1 VPPAAALSFGPA
13 RLDDDVERRQ
23 AAVDPEMATARYQ
36 RAALDAVPE
45 AWLFLRAV
53 WDDGARVV
61 DFVVL
66 DLNAAGERLAGR
78 PRASVVGGS
87 FRALFPIHQQLGL
100 GEWYLSVAETGEAF
114 EDERCV
120 VEEDGEERWLHVRA
134 VPIPGGIAIA
144 TRDIDD
150 RRRVEAANERL
161 AAILEA
167 SPDVVA
173 ISGTDGRLLYVNRAG
188 RALLGLPEANGE
200 VAYDLTV
207 ADVQPQFLPGGVL
220 EAAQTDAVRHGLW
233 RGETVLRKRDG
244 RELPVE
250 QVLLAHLGANGAPA
264 YFSSVLRDI
273 TDRKQAEAA
282 LRSLSLVDELTGLYN
297 RRGFLTVAAEALQ
310 RATERG
316 APVLVFYMD
325 VDDFKQIN
333 DHYGHPTGDAALIEV
348 ANVLRAT
355 FREAD
360 VVGRLGGDEFVAFA
374 VHGAGQDPTAIASAV
389 LRRVQRHLNAAN
401 ATGTHPYDIR
411 LSVGVAGETRPPSD
425 DDAPTRHEALLGD
438 ADVALY
444 QEKCRRKAGRGLPP
458 MTDSN

>member
-1 VPPAAALSFGPA
+1 
-13 RLDDDVERRQ
+13 
-23 AAVDPEMATARYQ
+23 
-36 RAALDAVPE
+36 
-45 AWLFLRAV
+45 
-53 WDDGARVV
+53 
-61 DFVVL
+61 
-66 DLNAAGERLAGR
+66 
-78 PRASVVGGS
+78 
-87 FRALFPIHQQLGL
+87 
-100 GEWYLSVAETGEAF
+100 
-114 EDERCV
+114 
-120 VEEDGEERWLHVRA
+120 
-134 VPIPGGIAIA
+134 VPIPGGVAIA

-173 ISGTDGRLLYVNRAG
+173 ISGIDGRILYVNRAG
-188 RALLGLPEANGE
+188 RALLGLPEAEGE

-207 ADVQPQFLPGGVL
+207 ADVQPQFLPGGML
-220 EAAQTDAVRHGLW
+220 ESAQTDAVRHGLW
-233 RGETVLRKRDG
+233 RGETVLRTRDG

-297 RRGFLTVAAEALQ
+297 RRGFLTVAGEALQ

-374 VHGAGQDPTAIASAV
+374 VHGAGQDPADIAGAV
-389 LRRVQRHLNAAN
+389 LRRVQRHLDAAN
-401 ATGTHPYDIR
+401 ATGAHPYDIR
-411 LSVGVAGETRPPSD
+411 LSVGVAGEIRPPSGD
-425 DDAPTRHEALLGD
+425 EASARLEALLAD
-438 ADVALY
+438 ADAALY
-444 QEKCRRKAGRGLPP
+444 QEKCRRKAGR
-458 MTDSN
+458 TSQRANA